1 MSNTIYIVYKT
12 TNLVNG
18 KYYIGCHSTNNIDDG
33 YLGSGKLLKRAI
45 KKYGKKSFTRE
56 ILHILPSKEEML
68 LKEKELVNQDFII
81 NENNYNLMTGG
92 EASYGYG
99 YSYSHTLEA
108 KQSISNSLKRHTRT
122 KEHIKNNVES
132 RRDGKG
138 WIVSEAQ
145 KKKISNTKLNMN
157 IKMSDET
164 KEKIRQFQT
173 GRTLVKHTCPHCNKS
188 GGGNV
193 MYRYHFNNC
202 KDKI

>member
-108 KQSISNSLKRHTRT
+108 KQIISNSLKRHTRT
-122 KEHIKNNVES
+122 KEQIKNNVQ
-132 RRDGKG
+132 RRRSDN
-138 WIVSEAQ
+138 S
-145 KKKISNTKLNMN
+145 KLVGH
-157 IKMSDET
+157 S
-164 KEKIRQFQT
+164 
-173 GRTLVKHTCPHCNKS
+173 
-188 GGGNV
+188 
-193 MYRYHFNNC
+193 
-202 KDKI
+202 